1 MDTLCSNSDL
11 LVLLFNIADTNQ
23 PADSLLAG
31 YFARV
36 VGSLLM
42 RRGKELLAW
51 LEVGHKNNNT
61 ISKIVPTIGIASE
74 ATVYGTQ

>member
-1 MDTLCSNSDL
+1 MDTLCSNSNL
-11 LVLLFNIADTNQ
+11 LVQLFAIAESPQ
-23 PADSLLAG
+23 PADCLLAG

-51 LEVGHKNNNT
+51 LEVWIT
-61 ISKIVPTIGIASE
+61 FV
-74 ATVYGTQ
+74 